1 MADKAA
7 REGLKNW
14 GHGPSSGRPGSV
26 GPHDVR
32 RDQLVPGEKGID
44 PEAYDRVPAPQP
56 GADAPVNIKPK
67 RSGDAEPSAED
78 KA

>member
-26 GPHDVR
+26 GPHDVT
-32 RDQLVPGEKGID
+32 RDQLKPGGKDVD
-44 PEAYDRVPAPQP
+44 PEAYDRMPPPQP
-56 GADAPVNIKPK
+56 GPDAPVNIKAKPAATK
-67 RSGDAEPSAED
+67 EKDA
-78 KA
+78 